1 MESLPASAPTNTRP
15 GQTAT
20 VAAVPPVVF
29 AAGAPD
35 LGNGKILYARFCEAC
50 HGESGLGGHGG
61 GAPLGEAA
69 HDMKVI
75 ITTATNGKNQNMP
88 PFRGAL
94 QPEQLR
100 DVAGFISH
108 DLFGRALPN

>member
-1 MESLPASAPTNTRP
+1 M
-15 GQTAT
+15 
-20 VAAVPPVVF
+20 VF
-29 AAGAPD
+29 APGAPE
-35 LGNGKILYARFCEAC
+35 LANGKVLYARFCEAC
-50 HGESGLGGHGG
+50 HGEAGLGGHGG

-94 QPEQLR
+94 KPEELR
-100 DVAGFISH
+100 DVAGFIAH
-108 DLFGRALPN
+108 DLFRQPLPN